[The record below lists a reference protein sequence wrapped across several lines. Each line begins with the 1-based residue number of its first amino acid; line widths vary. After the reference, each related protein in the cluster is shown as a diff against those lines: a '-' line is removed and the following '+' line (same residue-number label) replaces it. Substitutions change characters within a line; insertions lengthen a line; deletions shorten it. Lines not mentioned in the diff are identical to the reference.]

1 MSALEH
7 QNYHLF
13 DAMSTEDLE
22 ALLRLDSYTAE
33 QDQQHTDAILY
44 IMEVL
49 AKRKQQSNQNDDKAS
64 LREKLQD
71 LKEVYLPDNDGISL
85 YQFDEDEVCNSK
97 TQQPERATEQ
107 THKRIRLVAR
117 RVGLV
122 AAVVAA
128 IFGLMITVQAAG
140 VDVFGAIARWTDET
154 FHFSVP
160 EAGAA
165 DMWFADYQ
173 DELEAVGLSEEY
185 LPTWIPEG
193 YEVTDLQ
200 IQELAKRAEIYIL
213 YGSENDTAFDL
224 LVSIYGEPE
233 DMGQS
238 IFEKDETPVQTI
250 QAGNKTIYLFEN
262 LGLQIAACQYQNA
275 IYSLVGDLPNDLVE
289 NIFASIGDG

>member
-173 DELEAVGLSEEY
+173 EELEAAGLSEEY
-185 LPTWIPEG
+185 LPTWLPEG
-193 YEVTDLQ
+193 YEVELIEAYDTGTIKDIYLLLQ
-200 IQELAKRAEIYIL
+200 GKE
-213 YGSENDTAFDL
+213 GS
-224 LVSIYGEPE
+224 SIDFFISIHQTPE
-233 DMGQS
+233 SMES
-238 IFEKDETPVQTI
+238 TIFEKDEAPVRTVQMD
-250 QAGNKTIYLFEN
+250 GRDIYFFEN
-262 LGLQIAACQYQNA
+262 LDSQRAVSQYQNI
-275 IYSLVGDLPNDLVE
+275 IYALSGDISEQIVLGILS
-289 NIFASIGDG
+289 SIGG

>member
-107 THKRIRLVAR
+107 THKRICLVAR

-140 VDVFGAIARWTDET
+140 VDVFGAIARWTEET
-154 FHFSVP
+154 FHFNVS
-160 EAGAA
+160 GADGNTA
-165 DMWFADYQ
+165 WFSDYQ
-173 DELEAVGLSEEY
+173 EELDAAGLSEEY
-185 LPTWIPEG
+185 LPTWVPEG

-200 IQELAKRAEIYIL
+200 IQEINKSKDIYIL
-213 YGSENDTAFDL
+213 YSGENGTAFDL
-224 LVSIYGEPE
+224 LISIYNEAE
-233 DMGQS
+233 AMEQH
-238 IFEKDETPVQTI
+238 IFEKDDTPVQTI
-250 QAGNKTIYLFEN
+250 QVGIKTVYLFEN
-262 LGLQIAACQYQNA
+262 LGVQNA
-275 IYSLVGDLPNDLVE
+275 VCQDQNVIYSLLGDLSQNLIED
-289 NIFASIGDG
+289 IFASIGDG

>member
-185 LPTWIPEG
+185 LPR
-193 YEVTDLQ
+193 Q
-200 IQELAKRAEIYIL
+200 ARAWCPRRWRP
-213 YGSENDTAFDL
+213 DC
-224 LVSIYGEPE
+224 PR
-233 DMGQS
+233 
-238 IFEKDETPVQTI
+238 
-250 QAGNKTIYLFEN
+250 
-262 LGLQIAACQYQNA
+262 
-275 IYSLVGDLPNDLVE
+275 
-289 NIFASIGDG
+289 

>member
-165 DMWFADYQ
+165 DMWFADYR

-185 LPTWIPEG
+185 LPTWVPEG

-200 IQELAKRAEIYIL
+200 IQEINKSKDIYIL
-213 YGSENDTAFDL
+213 YSGENGTAFDL
-224 LVSIYGEPE
+224 LISIYNEAE
-233 DMGQS
+233 AMEQH
-238 IFEKDETPVQTI
+238 IFEKDDTPVQTI
-250 QAGNKTIYLFEN
+250 QVGIKTVYLFEY
-262 LGLQIAACQYQNA
+262 LGVQNA
-275 IYSLVGDLPNDLVE
+275 VCQDQNVIYSLLGDLSQNLIED
-289 NIFASIGDG
+289 IFASIGDG

>member
-140 VDVFGAIARWTDET
+140 VDVFGAIARWTEET
-154 FHFSVP
+154 FHFNVS
-160 EAGAA
+160 GADGNTA
-165 DMWFADYQ
+165 WFSDYQ
-173 DELEAVGLSEEY
+173 EELDAAGLSEEY
-185 LPTWIPEG
+185 LPTWVPEG
-193 YEVTDLQ
+193 YEVELIETYDTGTIKDIYLLLQ
-200 IQELAKRAEIYIL
+200 GKE
-213 YGSENDTAFDL
+213 GS
-224 LVSIYGEPE
+224 SIDFFISIHQTPE
-233 DMGQS
+233 SMES
-238 IFEKDETPVQTI
+238 TIFEKDETPVRTVQMD
-250 QAGNKTIYLFEN
+250 GRDIYFFEN
-262 LGLQIAACQYQNA
+262 LDSQRAVFQYQNI
-275 IYSLVGDLPNDLVE
+275 IYALSGDISEQIVLGILS
-289 NIFASIGDG
+289 SIGG